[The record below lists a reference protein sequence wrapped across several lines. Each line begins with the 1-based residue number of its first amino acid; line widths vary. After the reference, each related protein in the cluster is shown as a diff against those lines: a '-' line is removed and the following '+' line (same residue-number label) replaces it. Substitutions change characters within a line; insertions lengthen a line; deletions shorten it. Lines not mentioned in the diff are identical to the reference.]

1 MSHLLYNAFI
11 TLIISLFPY
20 IASTTEDIN
29 NYYSNKTLDEIML
42 VIRGFETY
50 LMRTRPSFTR
60 DIHIFYKARFQLM
73 GYIDNLIIIQ
83 DPKMENI
90 DNFFNNI
97 VLFSSEYSPYQI
109 LNTTYEGTERGFLS
123 RWAVNAEKYKRK

>member
-50 LMRTRPSFTR
+50 LMWVRPSFTR
-60 DIHIFYKARFQLM
+60 DIHIFYKTRFQLM
-73 GYIDNLIIIQ
+73 GYINNLIIIQ
-83 DPKMENI
+83 DPRMRNL
-90 DNFFNNI
+90 DYFLNNKI
-97 VLFSSEYSPYQI
+97 GRAHV
-109 LNTTYEGTERGFLS
+109 
-123 RWAVNAEKYKRK
+123 

>member
-42 VIRGFETY
+42 VIRNVFNVGSSVLHKRYSY
-50 LMRTRPSFTR
+50 LLQNSFSING
-60 DIHIFYKARFQLM
+60 IH
-73 GYIDNLIIIQ
+73 
-83 DPKMENI
+83 
-90 DNFFNNI
+90 
-97 VLFSSEYSPYQI
+97 
-109 LNTTYEGTERGFLS
+109 
-123 RWAVNAEKYKRK
+123 